1 MLYYLW
7 AFAGQRA
14 ARYWGYLIS
23 GSGAS
28 FGSLDSMQR
37 SNSTSTKTTSSPALA
52 VDSSGSPTSM
62 QLSSSPLCRAVDSIA
77 AEAVIM
83 SDFEATAQEF
93 KAFTLPTITKLTD
106 EHAAAAPAHALA
118 GFKGDAIVLVV
129 KDRYGA
135 PQSVVVP
142 DEGLF
147 TLKVDVYL
155 PDTFDVLEFFP
166 PLHAMQ
172 RVACERLLGDHGPR
186 LRT

>member
-1 MLYYLW
+1 
-7 AFAGQRA
+7 
-14 ARYWGYLIS
+14 
-23 GSGAS
+23 
-28 FGSLDSMQR
+28 
-37 SNSTSTKTTSSPALA
+37 
-52 VDSSGSPTSM
+52 
-62 QLSSSPLCRAVDSIA
+62 
-77 AEAVIM
+77 M

-93 KAFTLPTITKLTD
+93 KAFTLPTIAELTD

-155 PDTFDVLEFFP
+155 PATFDVLEFFP

-172 RVACERLLGDHGPR
+172 RVACERLLSVAPMSVKR
-186 LRT
+186 LDEARLIVCEAPPDFHAEGHTLEVKIDTRKLENRVEEHPVNKIKLDLGWILV